1 MDLEKLLEQMNR
13 LSSEY
18 PFHKEGLEELYW
30 LCIDEIEGG
39 GSPTHECELAWNDML
54 DMVGII

>member
-13 LSSEY
+13 LSIEY

-39 GSPTHECELAWNDML
+39 GSVTHECELAWNDML
-54 DMVGII
+54 DMVGIV